1 MFLIDSG
8 TAAADW
14 QKVLDDI
21 QRVLDRAGA
30 EVVSMKKW
38 DDRRMAYEINRK
50 ARGTYILTYFNCDTD
65 KIGGIERDVQLSELL
80 IRVLILRTDQ
90 MKEKDLEKAT
100 PLEAIEKQQEAV
112 EAAAAE
118 KEAAKAA
125 AEAAKAA
132 EAAAEPAPVEETPEE
147 TTEEETA

>member
-1 MFLIDSG
+1 METVTKRLYEAMFLVDSA

-14 QKVLDDI
+14 QKVTDDI

-30 EVVSMKKW
+30 DVVSMKKW

-50 ARGTYILTYFNCDTD
+50 ARGTYILTYFNCETD

-90 MKEKDLEKAT
+90 MTENDLEKAT
-100 PLEAIEKQQEAV
+100 PLENAEKQQQEAE
-112 EAAAAE
+112 EAAQENNDNEDDAP
-118 KEAAKAA
+118 K
-125 AEAAKAA
+125 AEA
-132 EAAAEPAPVEETPEE
+132 PAEE
-147 TTEEETA
+147 TTAEETA